1 MPQATGPA
9 AAPKKRLIPRDAATL
24 VLVDRKGA
32 EPRVLMGRRRAD
44 LAFMAN
50 KFVFPGGRVD
60 LADKTAPSAS
70 ELGPAVIDKLLIEMR
85 GRPSS
90 KRARAL
96 AIAAI
101 REMHEETGLVL
112 GDAGNPPLEA
122 LRFFARAITPPDRP
136 RRFDTRFFMADAA
149 LATHTTLA
157 GDGELVE
164 LAWFTLAETQS
175 LDLPGITR
183 RIVGD
188 IGALWGALL
197 DGRSNSEPVIPFYR
211 FRAGRFQRDLI

>member
-1 MPQATGPA
+1 MPEQISEPPTY
-9 AAPKKRLIPRDAATL
+9 KKRLIPRDAATL
-24 VLVDRKGA
+24 VLVDRTGA

-60 LADKTAPSAS
+60 LADKTAPSIS
-70 ELGPAVIDKLLIEMR
+70 ELAPAVIDKLLIEMR
-85 GRPSS
+85 GRPSP

-101 REMHEETGLVL
+101 REMREETGLVL

-122 LRFFARAITPPDRP
+122 LTFFARAITPPDRT
-136 RRFDTRFFMADAA
+136 RRYDTRFFMADAA
-149 LATHTTLA
+149 LATHTTLS
-157 GDGELVE
+157 GDGELSE
-164 LAWFTLAETQS
+164 LAWLTLGETRF

-183 RIVGD
+183 RIIDD
-188 IGALWGALL
+188 IGALWGELL
-197 DGRSNSEPVIPFYR
+197 DGRSYSEPVIPFYR